1 MTLDE
6 FQGKYGTEGFGLLI
20 DSLFARIESHPV
32 ATNVIGEP
40 FLKLLKEMTT
50 DMKSVM
56 KETENVTK

>member
-1 MTLDE
+1 MTLAE

-40 FLKLLKEMTT
+40 LLNLVKEMTD
-50 DMKSVM
+50 DMKSVVEIQ
-56 KETENVTK
+56 KE